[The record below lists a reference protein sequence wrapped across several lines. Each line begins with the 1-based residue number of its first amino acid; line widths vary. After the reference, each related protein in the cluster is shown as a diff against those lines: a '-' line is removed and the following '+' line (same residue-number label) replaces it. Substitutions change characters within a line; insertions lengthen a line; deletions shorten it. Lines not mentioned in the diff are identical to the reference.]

1 MVEDVRR
8 FEETARK
15 KDSMWAMSKG
25 LRGGRSSE
33 ERRRMKNTMGY
44 QI

>member
-25 LRGGRSSE
+25 LRGGRTAKDE
-33 ERRRMKNTMGY
+33 EHNGLSNLT
-44 QI
+44 